1 MSTTVSPPPP
11 AAEEID
17 VLREQLI
24 SAVREADWKRL
35 YEMSA
40 AIAPAEPPAIGD
52 GADASTT
59 VGYSNGHPVSVADVM
74 ARSDSADRAIAEGRT
89 YTADEILAEHAEWVR
104 EHTA

>member
-1 MSTTVSPPPP
+1 MSTTVSPP

-17 VLREQLI
+17 ILREQLI

-40 AIAPAEPPAIGD
+40 AIAPAEPPVIGN

-59 VGYSNGHPVSVADVM
+59 MGYTNGQPVSVADVM
-74 ARSDSADRAIAEGRT
+74 ARSDGADRAIAEGRT
-89 YTADEILAEHAEWVR
+89 CTADELLKENAEWLR
-104 EHTA
+104 RHTT